1 MKIAIRFFLVAVVAV
16 SLGSAVS
23 LAAPPQ
29 ANNGGQAAA
38 ANQPPAQP
46 PLTEKEVIHL
56 IKKNKK
62 NLQSIAPEIVQR
74 GVAFE
79 MSPEIQ
85 EKLEKAGADAN
96 FIANVKNQTPSARAA
111 MSASMAGKPHIPAE
125 EFQEFQNIRNEL
137 DPDRKIQM
145 VNAFAT
151 KYPNSS
157 MLTFVYF
164 LAQGAALQKGDVD
177 AVVDYGRKALNL
189 KPDNLNALMLM
200 ADILPQ
206 PQAMRNAMDP
216 DKQLDEAEADARKAI
231 DLINAQQKQ
240 PSESDAEF
248 QARKLN
254 YLETMHSSLGLIHF
268 QRAVTSLAGVDK
280 DELAKADNEY
290 SQAVTI
296 TKDPDAQDFFRLGE
310 VYAHENKVPE
320 AIDAFTQCS
329 KLSAANPSLQNLQAL
344 AQQKIQE
351 LKSKKK

>member
-1 MKIAIRFFLVAVVAV
+1 MKIAIRFFLVAAVAV

-29 ANNGGQAAA
+29 ATNGGQAAA
-38 ANQPPAQP
+38 AKQPPAQP

-62 NLQSIAPEIVQR
+62 NLQGIAPEIVQR

-79 MSPEIQ
+79 VTPDIQ

-96 FIANVKNQTPSARAA
+96 FIANIKNQTPSARAA
-111 MSASMAGKPHIPAE
+111 MAASMAGKPHIPAE
-125 EFQEFQNIRNEL
+125 EYQEFQNIRNEL

-151 KYPNSS
+151 KYPSS
-157 MLTFVYF
+157 SVLTFVYF
-164 LAQGAALQKGDVD
+164 LAQGAALQKGDVQSVMD
-177 AVVDYGRKALNL
+177 FGQKALKL

-206 PQAMRNAMDP
+206 PQAMRDAMDP
-216 DKQLDEAEADARKAI
+216 DKQLDQAEADAQKAI
-231 DLINAQQKQ
+231 ELINAQQKQ
-240 PSESDAEF
+240 PSESEEDF
-248 QARKLN
+248 QTRKAN

-268 QRAVTSLAGVDK
+268 QRAMISLAGVDK
-280 DELAKADNEY
+280 SELAKAENEY
-290 SQAVTI
+290 NQAVTI

-310 VYAHENKVPE
+310 VYAHENKIPE
-320 AIDAFTQCS
+320 AIDAFNQCA
-329 KLSAANPSLQNLQAL
+329 KLSASNPNLQAL